1 MTPASSNMCNDEG
14 KVDQDNAQDEECAL
28 LASLIQNM
36 KLKID
41 ESKEINKESK
51 KANTS
56 LFNEVKRYKDNDYM
70 KEYEFKCAKAYGLLE
85 AIKVKSDKSD
95 PDAEFQ
101 VFDIN
106 ITIAATDDA
115 PAQRELQ
122 ILETYA
128 TVGED
133 ITKKIDVEAEIVHTK
148 PIYYTQTSSTRSY
161 TATHSKGKE
170 IDKAPSPPS
179 ESDHKFFSDEKET
192 PRDKEIYKPMALIS
206 TSFKII
212 YKPTNNSLRT
222 SSNIKNKNI
231 DNTSRTER
239 TTGYD
244 RQTGQYENQRAI
256 NVARNRDTVW
266 NQVVQ
271 QIEIQCFICK
281 EFGHVA
287 KECRKA
293 KREKDSAY
301 HKDKMLLCKKKEAC
315 IQLST

>member
-1 MTPASSNMCNDEG
+1 M
-14 KVDQDNAQDEECAL
+14 

-41 ESKEINKESK
+41 ESKKINKEPK

-56 LFNEVKRYKDNDYM
+56 LFNELKRYTDTDYM

-106 ITIAATDDA
+106 KTANDDA

-128 TVGED
+128 IVGED
-133 ITKKIDVEAEIVHTK
+133 IKKRIDAEAEIVHTK
-148 PIYYTQTSSTRSY
+148 PTYYTQTSSTRSH
-161 TATHSKGKE
+161 AAIQSKEKE
-170 IDKAPSPPS
+170 IDKAHSPPS
-179 ESDHKFFSDEKET
+179 ESDH
-192 PRDKEIYKPMALIS
+192 
-206 TSFKII
+206 KII

-222 SSNIKNKNI
+222 SSNIRNKNI

-244 RQTGQYENQRAI
+244 RQTGQYENQRAV

-271 QIEIQCFICK
+271 QIEI
-281 EFGHVA
+281 
-287 KECRKA
+287 
-293 KREKDSAY
+293 
-301 HKDKMLLCKKKEAC
+301 
-315 IQLST
+315 